1 MIYYGVYKEYRRVA
15 LCDYITRRAHSLIRK
30 GGWDNVEGRGGWS
43 GAKGGDFSINA
54 PSQQVLERNS
64 CLISQGVGREKT
76 LELRFSVGLPAAGR
90 RILGPMASE
99 ILTARLPQLVQ
110 KTMLWQSLDN
120 AHLMEHIKSV
130 EDQDFL
136 RNSLD
141 KMGLIAFVGNGSVLP
156 RASGSSAL
164 PMSGPEVIPFKSPL
178 SLQVATDYHRV
189 LQESLTS
196 FSR

>member
-1 MIYYGVYKEYRRVA
+1 MA
-15 LCDYITRRAHSLIRK
+15 
-30 GGWDNVEGRGGWS
+30 GGGGWS

-64 CLISQGVGREKT
+64 CITSEEIGREKT

-90 RILGPMASE
+90 RILGQKASE
-99 ILTARLPQLVQ
+99 ILTVRLPQLVQ
-110 KTMLWQSLDN
+110 KTMLWRSLNN

-130 EDQDFL
+130 EDQDVL
-136 RNSLD
+136 RDSLE
-141 KMGLIAFVGNGSVLP
+141 KMGLIAFVGNGSILP
-156 RASGSSAL
+156 RASGTSAL
-164 PMSGPEVIPFKSPL
+164 PMSGPGVIPFRSPL
-178 SLQVATDYHRV
+178 SLQVATNYHRV